1 MFSAARATKQRNLL
15 IVLCV
20 QAHFS
25 HGFTR
30 EDDICYWHHPHVNE
44 QPECAFVKSR
54 QRLVCF
60 NGLKDEWRPRA
71 DSVQVL
77 ILCEWPK
84 ATFDPHEVLR
94 GFTFLRKLM
103 IANSNLT
110 RLSTAF
116 PVELEFLEKIN
127 MTGTKL
133 RSLSKDAFSGLR
145 ALRCLDVRNNAL
157 EEIDVA
163 VFDVPALR
171 HIHLTGNPLRC
182 TEDAAWILDPSEGSA
197 ASKVVDKDKLL
208 CATPY
213 DGRPLVPV
221 LEIIAA
227 LREECKRTVCDCE
240 LVYVVGRAGKLTQK
254 QVIAFTSVN
263 CSHRGLTEM
272 PGFLPANTT
281 TLRLTGNKI
290 TDLTPL
296 ATNLAYKSIL
306 DLYMDDNL
314 VESIARLEGSD
325 WLDRFRLFN
334 LRGNKL
340 TDLPTYALENALLHN
355 ANVAGLYLGNNSWTC
370 DCHFTPGFQDLLI
383 RHSNLMKDIK
393 DIRCAS
399 TSDNDNS
406 NKQIRDLTR
415 TEICLSPDEDP
426 WLHPLDVLNIV
437 LASLIFLVL
446 GKLLYDYW
454 SFKRTG
460 RLPWIV
466 SKIP

>member
-1 MFSAARATKQRNLL
+1 MFPATGITARQRLL
-15 IVLCV
+15 IVLFCV
-20 QAHFS
+20 HAHFS
-25 HGFTR
+25 YGFTR
-30 EDDICYWHHPHVNE
+30 EDDICYWHHPHVNDH
-44 QPECAFVKSR
+44 PECGFVKSR

-60 NGLKDEWRPRA
+60 NGLKDEWKARA

-84 ATFDPHEVLR
+84 ATFDPQVVLQ

-116 PVELEFLEKIN
+116 PKEVEFLEKIN
-127 MTGTKL
+127 VTGTKL
-133 RSLSKDAFSGLR
+133 RTLPKDAFSNLR
-145 ALRCLDVRNNAL
+145 ALRCLDLRNNAL
-157 EEIDVA
+157 EEIDITI
-163 VFDVPALR
+163 FNVPTLK

-182 TEDAAWILDPSEGSA
+182 TEDTAWILDFSEGSA

-221 LEIIAA
+221 VEIIT

-240 LVYVVGRAGKLTQK
+240 LVYVVVRVDKLTQK
-254 QVIAFTSVN
+254 QVIPFTSVN

-272 PGFLPANTT
+272 PSFLPANTT

-290 TDLTPL
+290 TDLSPL
-296 ATNLAYKSIL
+296 TTNLAYKWVL

-314 VESIARLEGSD
+314 VESIVRLEGSD
-325 WLDRFRLFN
+325 WLDRFRLLN

-340 TDLPTYALENALLHN
+340 IDLPTYALENALLHN
-355 ANVAGLYLGNNSWTC
+355 VNVAGLYLGNNSWTC

-383 RHSNLMKDIK
+383 RHSNLMKDIN
-393 DIRCAS
+393 DIRCAF
-399 TSDNDNS
+399 TNDNDNS
-406 NKQIRDLTR
+406 NKQIRHLTR
-415 TEICLSPDEDP
+415 TEICISPDEDP

-454 SFKRTG
+454 SFKKSG